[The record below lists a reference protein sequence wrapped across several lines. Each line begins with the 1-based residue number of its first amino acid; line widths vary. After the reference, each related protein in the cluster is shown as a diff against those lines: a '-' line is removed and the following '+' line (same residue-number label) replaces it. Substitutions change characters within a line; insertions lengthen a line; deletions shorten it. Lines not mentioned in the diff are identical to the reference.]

1 VDHAAT
7 SSGLLATQGLS
18 AGYGALPVLRNIA
31 ITVRPGEVV
40 AMLGPNGHGKTTL
53 MRALSGLLLP
63 TGGKIVFNGEDITAI
78 KAHRRR
84 SKGICHVPQGDLLF
98 SDMSIAENLA
108 VGAYGGAGW
117 AQRSEKME
125 EMYKLFPELQRRRHA
140 LAGVLSGGERRMLAI
155 ARAIMTPSRLLL
167 VDEPSLGLAPSAI
180 DRVYQSLQHL
190 KREGV
195 TILLVEE
202 TIARIQGL
210 ADRVYLI
217 SHGQIVVETTPGE
230 LVSDKRLIQTYLG

>member
-1 VDHAAT
+1 MVD
-7 SSGLLATQGLS
+7 SGLLATQGLS

-31 ITVRPGEVV
+31 ITVHAGEVV

-53 MRALSGLLLP
+53 MRVLSGLLLP
-63 TGGKIVFNGEDITAI
+63 SEGKIIFNGEDVTAI
-78 KAHRRR
+78 QAHRRR

-98 SDMSIAENLA
+98 SDMSIVENLA

-117 AQRSEKME
+117 AQRGDKMDVMFE
-125 EMYKLFPELQRRRHA
+125 LFPELQRRKHA
-140 LAGVLSGGERRMLAI
+140 PAGVLSGGERRMLAI
-155 ARAIMTPSRLLL
+155 ARAIMAPSRLLL

-180 DRVYQSLQHL
+180 DRVYQSLRHL

-217 SHGQIVVETTPGE
+217 SHGQIVVETTPDA
-230 LVSDKRLIQTYLG
+230 LASDKRLTQAYLG

>member
-1 VDHAAT
+1 VHDAGT
-7 SSGLLATQGLS
+7 SSALLTTRDLS
-18 AGYGALPVLRNIA
+18 AGYGALPVLRKVAIA
-31 ITVRPGEVV
+31 VRPGEVV
-40 AMLGPNGHGKTTL
+40 AILGPNGHGKTTL
-53 MRALSGLLLP
+53 MRTLSGLLP
-63 TGGKIVFNGEDITAI
+63 PSEGQIVFDGEDITRI
-78 KAHRRR
+78 QAHKRR
-84 SKGICHVPQGDLLF
+84 SRGICHVPQGDLLF
-98 SDMSIAENLA
+98 SEMSIEENLA
-108 VGAYGGAGW
+108 VGAYGGVAW
-117 AQRSEKME
+117 RERRQRAQA
-125 EMYKLFPELQRRRHA
+125 MYGLFPELERREKS

-155 ARAIMTPSRLLL
+155 GRAIMAPSRLLL

-217 SHGQIVVETTPGE
+217 SHGQIVVETTPDE
-230 LVSDKRLIQTYLG
+230 LVSDKRLTQTYLG

>member
-1 VDHAAT
+1 VD
-7 SSGLLATQGLS
+7 SRLLATQGLS

-31 ITVRPGEVV
+31 ITVDAGEVV

-53 MRALSGLLLP
+53 MRVLSGLLMP
-63 TGGKIVFNGEDITAI
+63 SEGKVIFNGEDISTI
-78 KAHRRR
+78 QAHRRR
-84 SKGICHVPQGDLLF
+84 AKGICHVPQGDLLF

-117 AQRSEKME
+117 AQRSERME
-125 EMYKLFPELQRRRHA
+125 VMYDLFPELQRRKNAH
-140 LAGVLSGGERRMLAI
+140 AGVLSGGERRMLAI
-155 ARAIMTPSRLLL
+155 ARAIMAPSRLLL
-167 VDEPSLGLAPSAI
+167 VDEPSLGLSPSAI
-180 DRVYQSLQHL
+180 ARVYQSLQHL

-217 SHGQIVVETTPGE
+217 SHGQIVVETTPDA
-230 LVSDKRLIQTYLG
+230 LSSDKRLAQTYLG